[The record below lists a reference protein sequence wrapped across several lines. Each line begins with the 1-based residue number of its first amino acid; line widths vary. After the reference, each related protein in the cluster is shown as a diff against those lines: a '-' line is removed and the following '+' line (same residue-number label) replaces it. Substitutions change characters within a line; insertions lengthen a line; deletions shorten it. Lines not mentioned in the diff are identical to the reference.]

1 MPPDQ
6 FSLLQASST
15 RGMIANMD
23 AFHSR
28 IDTVLISLK
37 SSLNEE
43 SERNSR
49 WQHQRNEQTGRLT
62 SEVQDTSLL
71 LDRLKTPEERAAYLR
86 TLKTEM
92 DNPQS
97 KYTPDELTVMT
108 DTYTEIAS
116 TIESEDLSELIPGWF
131 IPRFELIVDEWRCL
145 GSGGFGSVFRAK
157 WLDSE
162 VVAKLLGSETGKSS
176 QSNSSLLSDLSSSQS
191 LIESADREEAIA
203 TFRHEV
209 EIWFGFNHP
218 HIIRLFGACHVS
230 TPFFVCEYATNG
242 TLVSYLKK
250 HPDELWT
257 KLHEAALGVQYLHAR
272 GVVHG
277 DLKGNNIV
285 IGSDMKAKVTDF
297 GLSSIASKEDM
308 PQISGAWHWVAPEC
322 LPETNDAA
330 HNSAS
335 KKPTFASDIFSLG
348 MCIVDAL
355 RVVEN
360 VEAVKCGK
368 VPQPCLP
375 WGKLDN
381 FLVRYHATKS
391 KLPATP
397 ASCSDDEWKL

>member
-1 MPPDQ
+1 
-6 FSLLQASST
+6 
-15 RGMIANMD
+15 
-23 AFHSR
+23 
-28 IDTVLISLK
+28 
-37 SSLNEE
+37 
-43 SERNSR
+43 
-49 WQHQRNEQTGRLT
+49 
-62 SEVQDTSLL
+62 
-71 LDRLKTPEERAAYLR
+71 
-86 TLKTEM
+86 
-92 DNPQS
+92 
-97 KYTPDELTVMT
+97 
-108 DTYTEIAS
+108 
-116 TIESEDLSELIPGWF
+116 PGWF

-162 VVAKLLGSETGKSS
+162 VVAKLLG
-176 QSNSSLLSDLSSSQS
+176 SQS

-355 RVVEN
+355 R
-360 VEAVKCGK
+360 
-368 VPQPCLP
+368 PCLP

-397 ASCSDDEWKL
+397 ASCSDDEWEIVKQMCAFDPEKRIKISTVVDKL